1 MGFLN
6 LFRHKKDDI
15 DDIEKELSKDL
26 EDEEVKTD
34 SEDERPLRKEKADRH
49 PIGDWEQVVYS
60 REGVNIDDAA
70 SRRSYVQSCLA
81 QMEEGSRQIENLQY
95 EYRTVTG
102 YLHDMELL
110 NELPKDE
117 RDIINDYAR
126 KIYENE
132 EQRQQYL
139 RRQSKMTDKE
149 YEQIEKLQGQEKD
162 IIQKMKDSEDYH
174 RKIRKDLIRLDNERQ
189 AYDVRKSEAEKAL
202 VTNRNL
208 SIFVIV
214 GLVIV
219 LIILVSLQTVMRL
232 DVTFAYMLV
241 ILVAALSIVS
251 LYMRHGA
258 CMQERKSVRAAKARL
273 IQLQNTVKVR
283 YVNNLNLLDYMYLK
297 YGVESSSQLQSM
309 VDRYHEERALR
320 IQFEETE
327 KQLADDQRQLLRAL
341 RFSQVKTPEIW
352 LHQPEAL
359 INHNEEVE
367 VRHNLIVQRQTL
379 RKRMDYNREIV
390 IGGARNEIEDLARS
404 YPRYA
409 NEILDQVARFKGVE
423 L

>member
-1 MGFLN
+1 MGFLD
-6 LFRHKKDDI
+6 LFRSKKDDE
-15 DDIEKELSKDL
+15 DLELSDVY
-26 EDEEVKTD
+26 EDEEKD
-34 SEDERPLRKEKADRH
+34 SLEESEKEKLHRERH
-49 PIGDWEQVVYS
+49 EVGDWEKVIYS
-60 REGVNIDDAA
+60 RDGVNIDDAA
-70 SRRSYVQSCLA
+70 SRRSYVQSCLT
-81 QMEEGSRQIENLQY
+81 QMEEGSRQIEALQY

-117 RDIINDYAR
+117 RNTINEYAR

-139 RRQSKMTDKE
+139 KRKSKMTDKE
-149 YEQIEKLQGQEKD
+149 YERVEKLQGQGSD
-162 IIQKMKDSEDYH
+162 IINKMKESEDYH

-189 AYDVRKSEAEKAL
+189 AYDYRKSEADKAL

-208 SIFVIV
+208 SIFTVIA
-214 GLVIV
+214 LVVILIV
-219 LIILVSLQTVMRL
+219 LVSLQTVMRL
-232 DVTFAYMLV
+232 DVTLAYMLV
-241 ILVAALSIVS
+241 ILVAALSIVG

-258 CMQERKSVRAAKARL
+258 CMQERKTVRAAKARL

-309 VDRYHEERALR
+309 MDRYREERAQR
-320 IQFEETE
+320 IQFEEAE
-327 KQLADDQRQLLRAL
+327 KQLADDQRELLRAL
-341 RFSQVKTPEIW
+341 RYSQVKSPEIW

-367 VRHNLIVQRQTL
+367 VRHNLIVQRQSL
-379 RKRMDYNREIV
+379 RKRMDYNREMV
-390 IGGARNEIEDLARS
+390 IGGARSEIEDLARS

-409 NEILDQVARFKGVE
+409 NEILDQVARFQGVE

>member
-1 MGFLN
+1 MGLLD
-6 LFRHKKDDI
+6 LFRFKKDD
-15 DDIEKELSKDL
+15 DELELSEDSKEYEYEEKDS
-26 EDEEVKTD
+26 DEE
-34 SEDERPLRKEKADRH
+34 SGRERMRRDRH
-49 PIGDWEQVVYS
+49 SVGDWEKVVYS
-60 REGVNIDDAA
+60 REGVNIDDVA
-70 SRRSYVQSCLA
+70 SRRGYVQNCLS
-81 QMEEGSRQIENLQY
+81 QMEEGTRQIESLQY

-117 RDIINDYAR
+117 RSTINEYAR

-139 RRQSKMTDKE
+139 RRQGKMTDKE
-149 YEQIEKLQGQEKD
+149 YESVEKLQGQEAD
-162 IIQKMKDSEDYH
+162 IIKKMKDSEDYH

-189 AYDVRKSEAEKAL
+189 AYDVRKQEADKAL

-208 SIFVIV
+208 SIFTIV
-214 GLVIV
+214 ALVIV
-219 LIILVSLQTVMRL
+219 LIVLVSLQMVMRL
-232 DVTFAYMLV
+232 DVALAYMLV
-241 ILVAALSIVS
+241 ILVSALSIVG
-251 LYMRHGA
+251 LYMRHGS
-258 CMQERKSVRAAKARL
+258 CMQERKAVRAAKARL

-309 VDRYHEERALR
+309 IERYHEERAQR
-320 IQFEETE
+320 IQFEEAE
-327 KQLADDQRQLLRAL
+327 RQLADDQRELLRAL
-341 RFSQVKTPEIW
+341 RNAQVRTPEIW

-367 VRHNLIVQRQTL
+367 VRHNLIVQRQSL
-379 RKRMDYNREIV
+379 RKRMDYNREMV
-390 IGGARNEIEDLARS
+390 IGGARKEIEDLART

-409 NEILDQVARFKGVE
+409 NEILDQVARFQGVE

>member
-1 MGFLN
+1 MGFLD
-6 LFRHKKDDI
+6 LFRSKKDDE
-15 DDIEKELSKDL
+15 DLELSDVY
-26 EDEEVKTD
+26 EDEEKD
-34 SEDERPLRKEKADRH
+34 SLEESEKEKLHRERH
-49 PIGDWEQVVYS
+49 EVGDWEKVIYS
-60 REGVNIDDAA
+60 RDGVNIDDAA
-70 SRRSYVQSCLA
+70 SRRSYVQSCLT
-81 QMEEGSRQIENLQY
+81 QMEEGSRQIEALQY

-117 RDIINDYAR
+117 RNTINEYAR

-139 RRQSKMTDKE
+139 KRKSKMTDKE
-149 YEQIEKLQGQEKD
+149 YERVEKLQGQGSD
-162 IIQKMKDSEDYH
+162 IINKMKESEDYH

-189 AYDVRKSEAEKAL
+189 AYDYRKSEADKAL

-208 SIFVIV
+208 SIFTVIA
-214 GLVIV
+214 LVVILIV
-219 LIILVSLQTVMRL
+219 LVSLQTVMRL

-241 ILVAALSIVS
+241 ILVAALSIVG

-258 CMQERKSVRAAKARL
+258 CMQERKTVRAAKARL

-309 VDRYHEERALR
+309 MDRYREERAQR
-320 IQFEETE
+320 IQFEEAE
-327 KQLADDQRQLLRAL
+327 KQLADDQRELLRAL
-341 RFSQVKTPEIW
+341 RYSQVKSPEIW

-367 VRHNLIVQRQTL
+367 VRHNLIVQRQSL
-379 RKRMDYNREIV
+379 RKRMDYNREMV
-390 IGGARNEIEDLARS
+390 IGGARSEIEDLARS

-409 NEILDQVARFKGVE
+409 NEILDQVARFQGVE

>member
-1 MGFLN
+1 MGLLD
-6 LFRHKKDDI
+6 LFRFKKDD
-15 DDIEKELSKDL
+15 EKLDLSDTL
-26 EDEEVKTD
+26 EKYENEENEPDEE
-34 SEDERPLRKEKADRH
+34 SGRERMRRDRH
-49 PIGDWEQVVYS
+49 SVGDWEKVVYS

-70 SRRSYVQSCLA
+70 SRRSYVQSCLT
-81 QMEEGSRQIENLQY
+81 QMEEGTRQIENLQY

-110 NELPKDE
+110 NEIPKDE
-117 RDIINDYAR
+117 RHQINEYAR

-139 RRQSKMTDKE
+139 KRQGKMTDKE
-149 YEQIEKLQGQEKD
+149 YEQVEKLQGQETD
-162 IIQKMKDSEDYH
+162 IIKKMKDSEDYH

-189 AYDVRKSEAEKAL
+189 AYDLRKQEADKAL
-202 VTNRNL
+202 TTNRNL
-208 SIFVIV
+208 SIFTVIA
-214 GLVIV
+214 LVLVLIV
-219 LIILVSLQTVMRL
+219 LVCLQVVMRL
-232 DVTFAYMLV
+232 DVTLAYMLV
-241 ILVAALSIVS
+241 ILVAALSIVG
-251 LYMRHGA
+251 LYMRHGS
-258 CMQERKSVRAAKARL
+258 CMQERKAVRAAKARL

-309 VDRYHEERALR
+309 IERYHEERAQR
-320 IQFEETE
+320 IQFEEAE
-327 KQLADDQRQLLRAL
+327 RQLADDQRELLRAL
-341 RFSQVKTPEIW
+341 RNAQVRTPEIW

-367 VRHNLIVQRQTL
+367 VRHNLIVQRQSL
-379 RKRMDYNREIV
+379 RKRMDYNREMV
-390 IGGARNEIEDLARS
+390 IGGARKEIEDLART

-409 NEILDQVARFKGVE
+409 NEILDQVARFQGVE

>member
-1 MGFLN
+1 MGLLD
-6 LFRHKKDDI
+6 LFRFKKDDEEQ
-15 DDIEKELSKDL
+15 DLSDAYEKYENEENDP
-26 EDEEVKTD
+26 DEE
-34 SEDERPLRKEKADRH
+34 SGRERMRRDRH
-49 PIGDWEQVVYS
+49 SVGDWEKVVYS
-60 REGVNIDDAA
+60 RDGVNIDDAA
-70 SRRSYVQSCLA
+70 SRRSYVQSCLT
-81 QMEEGSRQIENLQY
+81 QMEEGTRQIETLQY

-110 NELPKDE
+110 NEIPKDE
-117 RDIINDYAR
+117 RHQINEYAR

-132 EQRQQYL
+132 EQRQLYL
-139 RRQSKMTDKE
+139 KRQGKMTDKE
-149 YEQIEKLQGQEKD
+149 YEQIEKLQGQEKE
-162 IIQKMKDSEDYH
+162 IIGKMKDSEDYH

-189 AYDVRKSEAEKAL
+189 AYDLRKQEADKAL

-208 SIFVIV
+208 SIFTVIALI
-214 GLVIV
+214 LVLIV
-219 LIILVSLQTVMRL
+219 LVCLQVVMRL
-232 DVTFAYMLV
+232 DVTLAYMLV

-251 LYMRHGA
+251 LYMRHGS

-309 VDRYHEERALR
+309 MERYHEERAQR
-320 IQFEETE
+320 IQFEEAE
-327 KQLADDQRQLLRAL
+327 RQLADDQRELLRAL
-341 RFSQVKTPEIW
+341 RNAQVRTPEIW

-367 VRHNLIVQRQTL
+367 VRHNLIVQRQSL
-379 RKRMDYNREIV
+379 RKRMDYNREMV
-390 IGGARNEIEDLARS
+390 IGGARKEIEDLARS

-409 NEILDQVARFKGVE
+409 NEILDQVARFQGVE